1 MFSQHIVTAQKK
13 LGSTNGSAL
22 LQAAGSCPKSGKSQL
37 RPFVPYNQ
45 SVYSRQENTGMT
57 QSVDVLAR
65 NQDQEE
71 IASLRYQLGAQQEEI
86 DGLRKQL
93 DQLRADVDRLKQ
105 QPVQAPV
112 KAAPAALPPKPA
124 PEDLPNEQRDIP
136 NMVVRTPEVNHPQ
149 SPDFPQSKLIVQ
161 ANAAFGS
168 SVARQLRLLGSS
180 SPSNDCYNC
189 FYGVGS
195 RVQALM
201 ETPKFYAFCRDT
213 FGELREYNG
222 SRAAIEECKAVLRS
236 RFNLSLALIVVRYC
250 LEQLPDINLGFM
262 DKFQAQEKFKT
273 CFATCFGESACDQ
286 TVTVRENKYEVLR
299 PVVAYTMLSVVISLM
314 DCKIVRYEKIVG
326 TLREFAQL
334 YGAHMAQG
342 SDGEQEAYVL
352 LPQWQKDNNKVCIP
366 AYVRLHK

>member
-22 LQAAGSCPKSGKSQL
+22 LQAAGTGPKSGKSQL

-57 QSVDVLAR
+57 QSVDVLTR

-71 IASLRYQLGAQQEEI
+71 IAGLRYQLGVQQEEI
-86 DGLRKQL
+86 NELRKQL
-93 DQLRADVDRLKQ
+93 AQLRAEVDSLKQ
-105 QPVQAPV
+105 R
-112 KAAPAALPPKPA
+112 PA
-124 PEDLPNEQRDIP
+124 PSAQPAVAVPPAKTRPENLPNEQRDIP
-136 NMVVRTPEVNHPQ
+136 DLVVRTPEINLPQ
-149 SPDFPQSKLIVQ
+149 SPDFPQSKLVTQ

-168 SVARQLRLLGSS
+168 SLARQLRLLGSG

-201 ETPKFYAFCRDT
+201 ETQKFYAFCRDT
-213 FGELREYNG
+213 FGELREYDG

-236 RFNLSLALIVVRYC
+236 RFNLSLALIVGRYC
-250 LEQLPDINLGFM
+250 LEQLPEVNLGFM
-262 DKFQAQEKFKT
+262 DKFQAQEKFRT
-273 CFATCFGESACDQ
+273 AFATCFGESACDQ
-286 TVTVRENKYEVLR
+286 TVTVRGNKYEVLR
-299 PVVAYTMLSVVISLM
+299 PVVAYTMLAVVISLM